1 MSLAHLPGELLL
13 EISDHVDDLATLS
26 RLSRCNS
33 WLFSVLEPRL
43 YQYSHERA
51 DSIDMKWAM
60 EHNKVYPFRRRLAY
74 NLPWFP
80 DRLSCLYGAA
90 DRGSDRVL
98 DFVLES
104 SKKLP
109 WEMNKIL
116 EHPLIVASVRGH
128 LAAVQVLLHHA
139 TAEYHQQR
147 RIGTEAAGAGSL
159 RHSLAT
165 SFRGALDQ
173 EQSAIARELAASVIV
188 DREVFDLVD
197 SRYVPSNSD
206 RLPSLDQQGSRAPS
220 GATALYIAAL
230 QSELDCVEV
239 LLQAGANPILDAGP
253 RNGTPLG
260 IVATSL
266 ETHTELLRT
275 LLAAAKAFDTN
286 FAVRGGLL
294 TIPDGHLLKEHKKLL
309 MGDALEFAVLTPSPL
324 LRAWVLAIAIRHGD
338 LQAVGVLLKSN
349 ANIKLQIGRCT
360 AVEHAIENDQIAI
373 VNVLVGHCPE
383 ALIQGSNGTTALQFA
398 AIHNKAAIC
407 ELLLKQYCVDVNCPS
422 LNERQT
428 TALHEAVRMNHP
440 LMVLLLLQ
448 SGANI
453 HAKEQGGYTP
463 LHVCAMF
470 SDERMAVPLLEHGA
484 DVRAVTD
491 EKLTALQVAQK
502 CGSPTL
508 MRPALL
514 SVLSRKRP

>member
-1 MSLAHLPGELLL
+1 
-13 EISDHVDDLATLS
+13 
-26 RLSRCNS
+26 
-33 WLFSVLEPRL
+33 
-43 YQYSHERA
+43 
-51 DSIDMKWAM
+51 M
-60 EHNKVYPFRRRLAY
+60 E
-74 NLPWFP
+74 
-80 DRLSCLYGAA
+80 
-90 DRGSDRVL
+90 
-98 DFVLES
+98 
-104 SKKLP
+104 
-109 WEMNKIL
+109 
-116 EHPLIVASVRGH
+116 
-128 LAAVQVLLHHA
+128 
-139 TAEYHQQR
+139 
-147 RIGTEAAGAGSL
+147 
-159 RHSLAT
+159 
-165 SFRGALDQ
+165 
-173 EQSAIARELAASVIV
+173 
-188 DREVFDLVD
+188 
-197 SRYVPSNSD
+197 
-206 RLPSLDQQGSRAPS
+206 
-220 GATALYIAAL
+220 
-230 QSELDCVEV
+230 
-239 LLQAGANPILDAGP
+239 
-253 RNGTPLG
+253 
-260 IVATSL
+260 
-266 ETHTELLRT
+266 
-275 LLAAAKAFDTN
+275 
-286 FAVRGGLL
+286 
-294 TIPDGHLLKEHKKLL
+294 
-309 MGDALEFAVLTPSPL
+309 DALEFAVLTPSPL

-349 ANIKLQIGRCT
+349 ANTKLQIGRCT

-440 LMVLLLLQ
+440 LMVLFLLQ

-470 SDERMAVPLLEHGA
+470 SDERMAVLLLEHGA

-502 CGSPTL
+502 CGNPTL